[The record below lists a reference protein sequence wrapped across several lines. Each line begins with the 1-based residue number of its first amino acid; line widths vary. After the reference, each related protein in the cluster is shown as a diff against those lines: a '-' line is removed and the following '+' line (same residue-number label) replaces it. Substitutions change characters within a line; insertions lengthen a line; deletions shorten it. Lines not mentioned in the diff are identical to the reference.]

1 MASNELLTEQF
12 YFCNTMPRTNLA
24 VRVASA
30 VFRIAGEM
38 CWLPAYFD
46 NPDGDNNNNN
56 NNNNNELYLKCTI
69 IDQID

>member
-1 MASNELLTEQF
+1 
-12 YFCNTMPRTNLA
+12 MPRTNLA

-46 NPDGDNNNNN
+46 NPDDDNNN

>member
-1 MASNELLTEQF
+1 
-12 YFCNTMPRTNLA
+12 MPRTNLA

-46 NPDGDNNNNN
+46 NPDDDDN